1 MTTRRNQDTWR
12 KPKGKGKAP
21 AKVTHSKEPAR
32 ASQKLSTKK
41 QNKNLEVHLDNLSD
55 QDNYS
60 QSESGSD
67 SDGDKKPK
75 AKTNQKGDIRK
86 DGKDNRDG
94 RKRHH
99 SEYGDD
105 DMIGAKHSNEY
116 DNRDFADDQL
126 DTVPNK
132 KPRSEM
138 SEQQRAGY
146 IEQLKQEGVLQSG
159 DSMRKVI
166 TEYVKTTLFR
176 KLKFINCSS
185 QMMHDSDVAQKVM
198 KDYGVVEEEQ
208 YAWWSERKTFIFNAI
223 RTRRNNTGSCIRSAF
238 LRKYREKVPVYTLA

>member
-32 ASQKLSTKK
+32 AAQKLSTKK

-105 DMIGAKHSNEY
+105 DMIGAKHSNKY
-116 DNRDFADDQL
+116 DNRDFANDQL

-132 KPRSEM
+132 KTK
-138 SEQQRAGY
+138 
-146 IEQLKQEGVLQSG
+146 IG
-159 DSMRKVI
+159 D
-166 TEYVKTTLFR
+166 E
-176 KLKFINCSS
+176 
-185 QMMHDSDVAQKVM
+185 
-198 KDYGVVEEEQ
+198 
-208 YAWWSERKTFIFNAI
+208 
-223 RTRRNNTGSCIRSAF
+223 
-238 LRKYREKVPVYTLA
+238 

>member
-32 ASQKLSTKK
+32 AAQKLSTKK

-146 IEQLKQEGVLQSG
+146 VEQLKQEGVLQSG

-208 YAWWSERKTFIFNAI
+208 YSWWSERKTFIFNAI